1 MEDREK
7 MDPDQSENWDDQPG
21 RSSGSGEIQ
30 SDKGRSSNIE
40 SDSDLGSSQGF
51 GDSGD
56 VNRGSSDI
64 EE

>member
-7 MDPDQSENWDDQPG
+7 MDPDQSEDWGNQPS
-21 RSSGSGEIQ
+21 RRSGSGELQ

-40 SDSDLGSSQGF
+40 SDSDLGSSKGF
-51 GDSGD
+51 GESGN
-56 VNRGSSDI
+56 VNRESSDI